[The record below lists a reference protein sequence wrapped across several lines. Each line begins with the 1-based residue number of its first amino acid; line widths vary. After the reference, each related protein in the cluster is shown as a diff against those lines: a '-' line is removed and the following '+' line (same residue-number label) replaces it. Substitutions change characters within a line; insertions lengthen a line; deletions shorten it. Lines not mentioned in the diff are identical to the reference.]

1 MQAALNQHFKQ
12 SVKAGMA
19 LCRSGNACPVSL
31 VEHAFGLNKAWASR
45 LDCVS
50 GLGVVI
56 GGRGRSRSLI

>member
-31 VEHAFGLNKAWASR
+31 VEHAF
-45 LDCVS
+45 
-50 GLGVVI
+50 
-56 GGRGRSRSLI
+56 